1 MELNI
6 DIIIIGIMN
15 LFSHGAQIL
24 QLAKE
29 QAECREEYYNYKK
42 RCCYELLR
50 APTFITGLHI
60 NYYCLY
66 NKKNVDFIS

>member
-15 LFSHGAQIL
+15 LFSHGAPIL

-50 APTFITGLHI
+50 SKQVYTLIIIVSTI
-60 NYYCLY
+60 
-66 NKKNVDFIS
+66 KRM